1 MRVKPFQHN
10 LLVIKCGGE
19 PFILQQYCISTSQGQ
34 TFSTFK
40 GVWDRFNFL
49 LFTGEDWCLLLPL
62 DANRGLSILD
72 VFSPTLLADEQ
83 PETDTSF
90 FPEFSCPVNSLQ
102 PQSITSYKVGMSFT
116 LNWTCTHPSCLL
128 CLRMWSPYKSTEQ
141 MVILIKISWKADPH
155 NNALS
160 SARTLAVITNLFVK
174 VKGCRLYFIPPN
186 TQHVSL
192 I

>member
-10 LLVIKCGGE
+10 LLAIKCGGE
-19 PFILQQYCISTSQGQ
+19 PLILQQYCISTSQGQ

-40 GVWDRFNFL
+40 GVWDRFKFL

-116 LNWTCTHPSCLL
+116 LN
-128 CLRMWSPYKSTEQ
+128 
-141 MVILIKISWKADPH
+141 
-155 NNALS
+155 
-160 SARTLAVITNLFVK
+160 
-174 VKGCRLYFIPPN
+174 
-186 TQHVSL
+186 
-192 I
+192 